1 MEVIGVDFSGAKGDN
16 RTWIAKCW
24 LHGKEI
30 TLSKCHPIGR
40 DELADSLAA
49 TSSET
54 VTALDFPF
62 SVPLDF
68 ARQYYPNA
76 KNMADLWDAFTMIE
90 LDDFVGMRDEFV
102 ASQGEVKRLCDSY
115 YPESF
120 SCLHKTNPNMVPMTF
135 YGMRML
141 SRLRAAGCDIPPLKP
156 QDGNKSTLLEVM
168 PGAVLRA
175 LKLPFKGYK
184 SGAEAGIL
192 RQHILN
198 ELPTHQPIKLRNLDE
213 YKDMCMN
220 SDDCLDSII
229 AAIAAALWVE
239 YPKVFRV
246 PESEGLNS
254 GDPVIQ
260 IEGWLY
266 APALPQN

>member
-90 LDDFVGMRDEFV
+90 LGM
-102 ASQGEVKRLCDSY
+102 L
-115 YPESF
+115 
-120 SCLHKTNPNMVPMTF
+120 
-135 YGMRML
+135 
-141 SRLRAAGCDIPPLKP
+141 
-156 QDGNKSTLLEVM
+156 
-168 PGAVLRA
+168 
-175 LKLPFKGYK
+175 
-184 SGAEAGIL
+184 
-192 RQHILN
+192 
-198 ELPTHQPIKLRNLDE
+198 
-213 YKDMCMN
+213 
-220 SDDCLDSII
+220 
-229 AAIAAALWVE
+229 
-239 YPKVFRV
+239 
-246 PESEGLNS
+246 
-254 GDPVIQ
+254 
-260 IEGWLY
+260 
-266 APALPQN
+266 